1 MSLGSLGLILMWTV
15 QIIVVFQR
23 QERSHLL
30 CDLMHLMAAAAS
42 YMWIFLPLTSL
53 SAFRLVSSCWILD
66 TQIEIP
72 GDSCHLVCL
81 KCCSWLPCDF
91 FFFLCSQT
99 PLVLLLL
106 LILNNAPTRPLS
118 QTWVSAVSP
127 SQVDLSLPWL
137 SFPNLPFP
145 VMPRPGLR
153 APSLSI
159 TATPSLVV
167 LPVSAVFHVATR
179 TAFFMPGHG
188 PLTNSGDT
196 QMPPEKHLTPSVTI
210 RTKGS
215 CLYRNDCRVIQGCCF
230 HFQPYFLPQ
239 PPYHLSQRTSHP
251 CISVWGPFTASWLH
265 TFFFGGG
272 GIRILAWS
280 GVPGSPCHVGGWLS
294 LILLWAFLEYLF
306 PDPTFPS
313 HPGV

>member
-1 MSLGSLGLILMWTV
+1 MLFLASMW
-15 QIIVVFQR
+15 F
-23 QERSHLL
+23 
-30 CDLMHLMAAAAS
+30 
-42 YMWIFLPLTSL
+42 
-53 SAFRLVSSCWILD
+53 
-66 TQIEIP
+66 
-72 GDSCHLVCL
+72 
-81 KCCSWLPCDF
+81 F

-153 APSLSI
+153 APSLSV
-159 TATPSLVV
+159 TATPSLVA

-239 PPYHLSQRTSHP
+239 PICHKELLTLASVCEALSQLLDFT
-251 CISVWGPFTASWLH
+251 PFFLGAGGDKNLSLIRCSWLPMSCR
-265 TFFFGGG
+265 GLAVLDSPV
-272 GIRILAWS
+272 GIS
-280 GVPGSPCHVGGWLS
+280 GVPVSRSDLPLSPWGLTFSSAHSFWHRESGW
-294 LILLWAFLEYLF
+294 A
-306 PDPTFPS
+306 PQ
-313 HPGV
+313 